1 MSSRSSISV
10 LAQTL
15 AEKSGLKQADAE
27 SFVRHMFEVA
37 STSLEADKLL
47 KIRWLGTFKVMTV
60 KDRESI
66 DVNTGERI
74 VIGGREK
81 LSFTPDSILKEI
93 VNKPFSQFETVVVN
107 DGVDFSEIDHK
118 FSSEDT
124 VGDLESNDDEEAAAE
139 AVAPVAP
146 VAEAVAPVAEAV
158 APVTEAV
165 ASVAVETPSRRGG
178 IDFTVDEEPDDRNA
192 ADMVSTPASKNIVDY
207 ATDEVIVLPGS
218 IVSDKKTDEQK
229 VAADKVVVKETAAL
243 QEQRTPLV
251 SEQSVHSVLGE
262 QPESPETQK
271 SAEQAVPSE
280 VQPCREYSPVGAD
293 ADSDASVPVEAVAIA
308 DIPERHDDGKDAPES
323 SSPAEE
329 AQDEDGKTVTDDIS
343 DEAADTK
350 RYFSMPRWVVPV
362 SAAALVVLLAGIGW
376 ICFSYGKMKTE
387 RNLLASQLKIYET
400 ARYRAAAKAKPRDIQ
415 ADEIRRKSQED
426 SARMAKASEA
436 VAQAEKAEIKE
447 ADSEK
452 SGTQTSSDKA
462 KADADVKN
470 VPQKQPSAGQT
481 AGKSA
486 KSESTAKTTTKQEQ
500 EKSSDSQL
508 SGNYDS
514 DPRVRTGAYR
524 IVGVAKTIEVKKGQT
539 LQSLSRVY
547 LGEGMECYVEAI
559 NGTRTLKPGQKLKI
573 PQLQL
578 KKKKAKKD
586 V

>member
-10 LAQTL
+10 LAQAL
-15 AEKSGLKQADAE
+15 AEKSGLKLADAE
-27 SFVRHMFEVA
+27 SFVRQMFDVA
-37 STSLEADKLL
+37 STSLETDKLL

-81 LSFTPDSILKEI
+81 ISFTPDSILKEI

-107 DGVDFSEIDHK
+107 DGVDFSEIDQK

-124 VGDLESNDDEEAAAE
+124 VGDLESNDEEEAAT
-139 AVAPVAP
+139 
-146 VAEAVAPVAEAV
+146 EAVAPVAEAV
-158 APVTEAV
+158 PP
-165 ASVAVETPSRRGG
+165 VAVETPSRRSG
-178 IDFTVDEEPDDRNA
+178 IDFTVEEEPDDRNA
-192 ADMVSTPASKNIVDY
+192 ADMVPTPASKNIVDY

-218 IVSDKKTDEQK
+218 IVSDKKNDGQDA
-229 VAADKVVVKETAAL
+229 AADKVVVKDAAVL
-243 QEQRTPLV
+243 QEQQKPLV
-251 SEQSVHSVLGE
+251 SGQSVLPEQSVLGE
-262 QPESPETQK
+262 QPESPQTQE
-271 SAEQAVPSE
+271 SAEQVVPSE
-280 VQPCREYSPVGAD
+280 VQPCRESSPAD
-293 ADSDASVPVEAVAIA
+293 ADAGSDAAVPVEAVAVA
-308 DIPERHDDGKDAPES
+308 DIPERHDDGKDTPES

-329 AQDEDGKTVTDDIS
+329 AHDEARETVTDDIY
-343 DEAADTK
+343 DDAADNK

-362 SAAALVVLLAGIGW
+362 SAAVLVVLLAGIGW

-387 RNLLASQLKIYET
+387 RNLLASQLKVYET
-400 ARYRAAAKAKPRDIQ
+400 ARHRVAAKAKPRDIQ

-452 SGTQTSSDKA
+452 NGTQPSADKA
-462 KADADVKN
+462 KADADAKN
-470 VPQKQPSAGQT
+470 VSQKQRGAGQA
-481 AGKSA
+481 AGNA
-486 KSESTAKTTTKQEQ
+486 GKSESTAKTATKQEQ
-500 EKSSDSQL
+500 EQGKSSDSQL
-508 SGNYDS
+508 SAKYDS

-524 IVGVAKTIEVKKGQT
+524 IVGVAKTVEVKKGQT

-578 KKKKAKKD
+578 KKKKK
-586 V
+586 

>member
-10 LAQTL
+10 LAQAL
-15 AEKSGLKQADAE
+15 AEKSGLKLADAE
-27 SFVRHMFEVA
+27 SFVRQMFDVA
-37 STSLEADKLL
+37 STSLETDKLL

-81 LSFTPDSILKEI
+81 ISFTPDSILKEI
-93 VNKPFSQFETVVVN
+93 VNKTFSQFETVVVN
-107 DGVDFSEIDHK
+107 DGVDFSEIDQK

-124 VGDLESNDDEEAAAE
+124 VGDLESNDEEEAAT
-139 AVAPVAP
+139 
-146 VAEAVAPVAEAV
+146 EAVAPVAEAV
-158 APVTEAV
+158 PP
-165 ASVAVETPSRRGG
+165 VAVETPSRRSG
-178 IDFTVDEEPDDRNA
+178 IDFTVEEEPDDRNA
-192 ADMVSTPASKNIVDY
+192 ADMVPTPASKNIVDY

-218 IVSDKKTDEQK
+218 IVSDKKNDGQDA
-229 VAADKVVVKETAAL
+229 AADKVVVKDAAVL
-243 QEQRTPLV
+243 QEQQTPLV
-251 SEQSVHSVLGE
+251 SGQSVLPEQSVLGE
-262 QPESPETQK
+262 QPESPQTQE
-271 SAEQAVPSE
+271 SAEQVVPSE
-280 VQPCREYSPVGAD
+280 VQPCRESSPAD
-293 ADSDASVPVEAVAIA
+293 ADAGSDAAVPVEAVAVA
-308 DIPERHDDGKDAPES
+308 DIPERHDDGKDTPES

-329 AQDEDGKTVTDDIS
+329 AHDEARETVTDDIY
-343 DEAADTK
+343 DDAADNK

-362 SAAALVVLLAGIGW
+362 SAAVLVVLLAGIGW

-387 RNLLASQLKIYET
+387 RNLLASQLKVYET
-400 ARYRAAAKAKPRDIQ
+400 ARHRAAAKAKPRDIQ

-452 SGTQTSSDKA
+452 NGTQPSADKA
-462 KADADVKN
+462 KADADAKN
-470 VPQKQPSAGQT
+470 VSQKQRGAGQA
-481 AGKSA
+481 AGNA
-486 KSESTAKTTTKQEQ
+486 GKSESTAKTATKQEQEQ

-508 SGNYDS
+508 SAKYDS

-524 IVGVAKTIEVKKGQT
+524 IVGVAKTVEVKKGQT

-578 KKKKAKKD
+578 KKKKK
-586 V
+586 

>member
-10 LAQTL
+10 LAQAL
-15 AEKSGLKQADAE
+15 AEKSGLKLADAE
-27 SFVRHMFEVA
+27 SFVRQMFDVA
-37 STSLEADKLL
+37 STSLETDKLL

-81 LSFTPDSILKEI
+81 ISFTPDSILKEI

-107 DGVDFSEIDHK
+107 DGVDFSEIDQK

-124 VGDLESNDDEEAAAE
+124 VGDLESNDEEEAAT
-139 AVAPVAP
+139 
-146 VAEAVAPVAEAV
+146 EAVAPVAEAV
-158 APVTEAV
+158 PP
-165 ASVAVETPSRRGG
+165 VAVETPSRRSG
-178 IDFTVDEEPDDRNA
+178 IDFTVEEEPDDRNA
-192 ADMVSTPASKNIVDY
+192 ADMVPTPASKNIVDY

-218 IVSDKKTDEQK
+218 IVSDKKNDGQDA
-229 VAADKVVVKETAAL
+229 AADKVVVKDAAVL
-243 QEQRTPLV
+243 QEQQKPLV
-251 SEQSVHSVLGE
+251 SGQSVLPEQSVLGE
-262 QPESPETQK
+262 QPESPQTQE
-271 SAEQAVPSE
+271 SAEQVVPSE
-280 VQPCREYSPVGAD
+280 VQPCRESSPAD
-293 ADSDASVPVEAVAIA
+293 ADAGSDAAVPVEAVAVA
-308 DIPERHDDGKDAPES
+308 DIPERHDDGKDTPES

-329 AQDEDGKTVTDDIS
+329 AHDEARETVTDDIY
-343 DEAADTK
+343 DDAADNK

-362 SAAALVVLLAGIGW
+362 SAAVLVVLLAGIGW

-387 RNLLASQLKIYET
+387 RNLLASQLKVYET
-400 ARYRAAAKAKPRDIQ
+400 ARHRVAAKAKPRDIQ

-452 SGTQTSSDKA
+452 NGTQPSADKA
-462 KADADVKN
+462 KADADAKN
-470 VPQKQPSAGQT
+470 VSQKQRGAGQA
-481 AGKSA
+481 AGNA
-486 KSESTAKTTTKQEQ
+486 GKSESTAKTATKQEQ
-500 EKSSDSQL
+500 GKSSDSQL
-508 SGNYDS
+508 SAKYDS

-524 IVGVAKTIEVKKGQT
+524 IVGVAKTVEVKKGQT

-578 KKKKAKKD
+578 KKKKK
-586 V
+586 

>member
-1 MSSRSSISV
+1 MSSRSSISI
-10 LAQTL
+10 LALAL

-27 SFVRHMFEVA
+27 AFIRQMFDVA
-37 STSLEADKLL
+37 STSLETDKLL

-81 LSFTPDSILKEI
+81 ISFTPDSILKEI

-118 FSSEDT
+118 FSSE
-124 VGDLESNDDEEAAAE
+124 VAAE
-139 AVAPVAP
+139 
-146 VAEAVAPVAEAV
+146 EMDSIGDED
-158 APVTEAV
+158 
-165 ASVAVETPSRRGG
+165 SVVVSATVESPSHVGG
-178 IDFTVDEEPDDRNA
+178 IDFTVDEELDVRNA
-192 ADMVSTPASKNIVDY
+192 ADMIPTPASKDIVDY
-207 ATDEVIVLPGS
+207 ATDEVIVLPGCV
-218 IVSDKKTDEQK
+218 VSEKHTSEKED
-229 VAADKVVVKETAAL
+229 AADDKVKEIATG
-243 QEQRTPLV
+243 QKEEPTLV
-251 SEQSVHSVLGE
+251 AE
-262 QPESPETQK
+262 QPVLPET
-271 SAEQAVPSE
+271 SE
-280 VQPCREYSPVGAD
+280 PEEHLPQSDVQPCPVLSSDKAD
-293 ADSDASVPVEAVAIA
+293 T
-308 DIPERHDDGKDAPES
+308 DIPAETATVVEVSGRDDGGQEEPEI
-323 SSPAEE
+323 SSPEEEPHLAEE
-329 AQDEDGKTVTDDIS
+329 PHEEGKVSVTDETYD
-343 DEAADTK
+343 DTTDHK
-350 RYFSMPRWVVPV
+350 RYFSMPRWVIPV
-362 SAAALVVLLAGIGW
+362 SAAALVALLVGIGW

-387 RNLLASQLKIYET
+387 RNLLASQLKVYET
-400 ARYRAAAKAKPRDIQ
+400 ARQHSATKANSRDIQ
-415 ADEIRRKSQED
+415 ADEIRRKSLED
-426 SARMAKASEA
+426 SARMARASEA
-436 VAQAEKAEIKE
+436 VAQAEKAEKKE
-447 ADSEK
+447 ADTEK
-452 SGTQTSSDKA
+452 SGTQTPSDKA
-462 KADADVKN
+462 KAGAKEVKDVS
-470 VPQKQPSAGQT
+470 QKQPSAGQT

-486 KSESTAKTTTKQEQ
+486 KSESTTKTTTKQEQ

-586 V
+586 A

>member
-1 MSSRSSISV
+1 MGEQTMSSRSSISV
-10 LAQTL
+10 LAQAL

-27 SFVRHMFEVA
+27 SFVRLMFDVA

-66 DVNTGERI
+66 DVNTVERI

-81 LSFTPDSILKEI
+81 ISFTPDSILKEI

-124 VGDLESNDDEEAAAE
+124 VDDLESNDDEEAAT
-139 AVAPVAP
+139 
-146 VAEAVAPVAEAV
+146 EAVAPVAEAV
-158 APVTEAV
+158 APV
-165 ASVAVETPSRRGG
+165 AVETPSRRSG

-192 ADMVSTPASKNIVDY
+192 ADMVPTPASKNIVDY

-218 IVSDKKTDEQK
+218 IVSDKKNDGQEA
-229 VAADKVVVKETAAL
+229 AADKVVVKETAAL
-243 QEQRTPLV
+243 QEQQAPLV
-251 SEQSVHSVLGE
+251 SEQSVHSVLGV
-262 QPESPETQK
+262 QPESPETQE
-271 SAEQAVPSE
+271 SAEQVVPSE
-280 VQPCREYSPVGAD
+280 VQPCREYSPAGAG
-293 ADSDASVPVEAVAIA
+293 ADSDTAVPVEAVAIA
-308 DIPERHDDGKDAPES
+308 DIPERHGDGKDAPES

-329 AQDEDGKTVTDDIS
+329 AHDEARETVTDVIS
-343 DEAADTK
+343 DDAADNK

-362 SAAALVVLLAGIGW
+362 SAAVLVVLLAGIGW

-387 RNLLASQLKIYET
+387 RNLLASQLKVYET
-400 ARYRAAAKAKPRDIQ
+400 ARHRVAAKAKPRDIQ

-426 SARMAKASEA
+426 SVRMAKASEA
-436 VAQAEKAEIKE
+436 VAQAEKGEIKE

-452 SGTQTSSDKA
+452 NGTQYSADKV
-462 KADADVKN
+462 KADADAKN
-470 VPQKQPSAGQT
+470 VSQKQPGAGQA
-481 AGKSA
+481 AGNAA
-486 KSESTAKTTTKQEQ
+486 KSESTVKTATKQEQ

-508 SGNYDS
+508 LTKYDS

-524 IVGVAKTIEVKKGQT
+524 IVGVAKTVEVKKGQT

-578 KKKKAKKD
+578 KKKKAKK
-586 V
+586 

>member
-10 LAQTL
+10 LAQAL
-15 AEKSGLKQADAE
+15 AEKSGLKLADAE
-27 SFVRHMFEVA
+27 SFVRQMFDVA
-37 STSLEADKLL
+37 STSLETDKLL

-81 LSFTPDSILKEI
+81 ISFTPDSILKEI

-107 DGVDFSEIDHK
+107 DGVDFSEIDQK

-124 VGDLESNDDEEAAAE
+124 VGDLESNDEEEAAT
-139 AVAPVAP
+139 
-146 VAEAVAPVAEAV
+146 EAVAPVAEAV
-158 APVTEAV
+158 PP
-165 ASVAVETPSRRGG
+165 VAVETPSRRSG
-178 IDFTVDEEPDDRNA
+178 IDFTVEEEPDDRNA
-192 ADMVSTPASKNIVDY
+192 ADMVPTPASKNIVDY

-218 IVSDKKTDEQK
+218 IVSDKKNDGQDA
-229 VAADKVVVKETAAL
+229 AADKVVVKDAAVL
-243 QEQRTPLV
+243 QEQQTPLV
-251 SEQSVHSVLGE
+251 SGQSVLPEQSVLGE
-262 QPESPETQK
+262 QPESPQTQE
-271 SAEQAVPSE
+271 SAEQVVPSE
-280 VQPCREYSPVGAD
+280 VQPCRESSPAD
-293 ADSDASVPVEAVAIA
+293 ADAGSDAAVPVEAVAVA
-308 DIPERHDDGKDAPES
+308 DIPERHDDGKDTPES

-329 AQDEDGKTVTDDIS
+329 AHDEARETVTDDIY
-343 DEAADTK
+343 DDAADNK

-362 SAAALVVLLAGIGW
+362 SAAVLVVLLAGIGW

-387 RNLLASQLKIYET
+387 RNLLASQLKVYET
-400 ARYRAAAKAKPRDIQ
+400 ARHRAAAKAKPRDIQ

-452 SGTQTSSDKA
+452 NGTQPSADKA
-462 KADADVKN
+462 KADADAKN
-470 VPQKQPSAGQT
+470 VSQKQRGAGQA
-481 AGKSA
+481 AGNA
-486 KSESTAKTTTKQEQ
+486 GKSESTAKTATKQEQEQ

-508 SGNYDS
+508 SAKYDS

-524 IVGVAKTIEVKKGQT
+524 IVGVAKTVEVKKGQT

-578 KKKKAKKD
+578 KKKKK
-586 V
+586 

>member
-10 LAQTL
+10 LAQAL
-15 AEKSGLKQADAE
+15 AEKSGLKLADAE
-27 SFVRHMFEVA
+27 SFVRQMFDVA
-37 STSLEADKLL
+37 STSLETDKLL

-81 LSFTPDSILKEI
+81 ISFTPDSILKEI

-107 DGVDFSEIDHK
+107 DGVDFSEIDQK

-124 VGDLESNDDEEAAAE
+124 VGDLESNDEEEAATE
-139 AVAPVAP
+139 AVTP
-146 VAEAVAPVAEAV
+146 VAEAVP
-158 APVTEAV
+158 P
-165 ASVAVETPSRRGG
+165 VAVETPSRRSG
-178 IDFTVDEEPDDRNA
+178 IDFTVEEEPDDRNA
-192 ADMVSTPASKNIVDY
+192 ADMVPTPASKNIVDY

-218 IVSDKKTDEQK
+218 IVSDKKNDGQDA
-229 VAADKVVVKETAAL
+229 AADKVVVKDAAVL
-243 QEQRTPLV
+243 QEQQTPLV
-251 SEQSVHSVLGE
+251 SGQSVLPEQSVLGE
-262 QPESPETQK
+262 QPESPQTQE
-271 SAEQAVPSE
+271 SAEQVVPSE
-280 VQPCREYSPVGAD
+280 VQPCRESSPAD
-293 ADSDASVPVEAVAIA
+293 ADAGSDAAVPVEAVAVA
-308 DIPERHDDGKDAPES
+308 DIPERHDDGKDTPES

-329 AQDEDGKTVTDDIS
+329 AHDEARETVTDDIY
-343 DEAADTK
+343 DDAADNK

-362 SAAALVVLLAGIGW
+362 SAAVLVVLLAGIGW

-387 RNLLASQLKIYET
+387 RNLLASQLKVYET
-400 ARYRAAAKAKPRDIQ
+400 ARHRAAAKAKPRDIQ

-452 SGTQTSSDKA
+452 NGTQPSADKA
-462 KADADVKN
+462 KADADAKN
-470 VPQKQPSAGQT
+470 VSQKQRGAGQA
-481 AGKSA
+481 AGNA
-486 KSESTAKTTTKQEQ
+486 GKSESTAKTATKQEQEQ

-508 SGNYDS
+508 SAKYDS

-524 IVGVAKTIEVKKGQT
+524 IVGVAKTVEVKKGQT

-578 KKKKAKKD
+578 KKKKK
-586 V
+586 

>member
-1 MSSRSSISV
+1 MSSRSSISI
-10 LAQTL
+10 LAQAL

-27 SFVRHMFEVA
+27 AFIRQMFDVA
-37 STSLEADKLL
+37 STSLETDKLL

-81 LSFTPDSILKEI
+81 ISFTPDSILKEI

-118 FSSEDT
+118 FSSE
-124 VGDLESNDDEEAAAE
+124 VAAE
-139 AVAPVAP
+139 
-146 VAEAVAPVAEAV
+146 EMDSIGDED
-158 APVTEAV
+158 
-165 ASVAVETPSRRGG
+165 SVVVSATVESPSHVGG
-178 IDFTVDEEPDDRNA
+178 IDFTVDEELDVRNA
-192 ADMVSTPASKNIVDY
+192 ADMIPTPASKDIVDY
-207 ATDEVIVLPGS
+207 ATDEVIVLPGCV
-218 IVSDKKTDEQK
+218 VSEKHTSEKED
-229 VAADKVVVKETAAL
+229 AADDKVKEIATG
-243 QEQRTPLV
+243 QKEEPTLV
-251 SEQSVHSVLGE
+251 AE
-262 QPESPETQK
+262 QPVLPET
-271 SAEQAVPSE
+271 SE
-280 VQPCREYSPVGAD
+280 PEEHLPQSDVQPCPVLSSDKAD
-293 ADSDASVPVEAVAIA
+293 T
-308 DIPERHDDGKDAPES
+308 DIPAETATVVEVSGRDDGGQEEPEIS
-323 SSPAEE
+323 SLEEEPHLAEE
-329 AQDEDGKTVTDDIS
+329 PHEEGKVSVTDETYD
-343 DEAADTK
+343 DTTDRK
-350 RYFSMPRWVVPV
+350 RYFSMPRWVIPV
-362 SAAALVVLLAGIGW
+362 SAAALVALLVGIGW

-387 RNLLASQLKIYET
+387 RNLLASQLKVYET
-400 ARYRAAAKAKPRDIQ
+400 ARQHSATKAKPRDIQ
-415 ADEIRRKSQED
+415 ADEIRRKSLED
-426 SARMAKASEA
+426 SARMARASEA
-436 VAQAEKAEIKE
+436 VAQAEKAEKKE
-447 ADSEK
+447 ADTEK
-452 SGTQTSSDKA
+452 SGTQTPSDKA
-462 KADADVKN
+462 KAGAKEVKDVS
-470 VPQKQPSAGQT
+470 QKQPSAGQT

-486 KSESTAKTTTKQEQ
+486 KSESTTKTTTKQEQ

-586 V
+586 A

>member
-10 LAQTL
+10 LAQAL
-15 AEKSGLKQADAE
+15 AEKSGLKLADAE
-27 SFVRHMFEVA
+27 SFVRQMFDVA
-37 STSLEADKLL
+37 STSLETDKLL

-81 LSFTPDSILKEI
+81 ISFTPDSILKEI

-107 DGVDFSEIDHK
+107 DGVDFSEIDQK

-124 VGDLESNDDEEAAAE
+124 VGDLESNDEEEAATE
-139 AVAPVAP
+139 AVTP
-146 VAEAVAPVAEAV
+146 VAEAVTP
-158 APVTEAV
+158 
-165 ASVAVETPSRRGG
+165 VAVETPSRRSG
-178 IDFTVDEEPDDRNA
+178 IVFTVEEEPDDRNA
-192 ADMVSTPASKNIVDY
+192 ADMVPTPASKNIVDY

-218 IVSDKKTDEQK
+218 IVSDKKNDGQDA
-229 VAADKVVVKETAAL
+229 AADKVVVKDAAVL
-243 QEQRTPLV
+243 QEQQKPLV
-251 SEQSVHSVLGE
+251 SGQSVLPEQSVLGE
-262 QPESPETQK
+262 QPESPQTQE
-271 SAEQAVPSE
+271 SAEQVVPSE
-280 VQPCREYSPVGAD
+280 VQPCRESSPAD
-293 ADSDASVPVEAVAIA
+293 ADAGSDAAVPVEAVAVA
-308 DIPERHDDGKDAPES
+308 DIPERHDDGKDTPES

-329 AQDEDGKTVTDDIS
+329 AHDEARETVTDDIY
-343 DEAADTK
+343 DDAADNK

-362 SAAALVVLLAGIGW
+362 SAAVLVVLLAGIGW

-387 RNLLASQLKIYET
+387 RNLLASQLKVYET
-400 ARYRAAAKAKPRDIQ
+400 ARHRVAAKAKPRDIQ

-452 SGTQTSSDKA
+452 NGTQPSADKA
-462 KADADVKN
+462 KADADAKN
-470 VPQKQPSAGQT
+470 VSQKQRGAGQA
-481 AGKSA
+481 AGNA
-486 KSESTAKTTTKQEQ
+486 GKSESTAKTATKQEQ
-500 EKSSDSQL
+500 EQGKSSDSQL
-508 SGNYDS
+508 SAKYDS

-524 IVGVAKTIEVKKGQT
+524 IVGVAKTVEVKKGQT

-578 KKKKAKKD
+578 KKKKK
-586 V
+586 

>member
-10 LAQTL
+10 LAQAL
-15 AEKSGLKQADAE
+15 AEKSGLKLADAE
-27 SFVRHMFEVA
+27 SFVRQMFDVA
-37 STSLEADKLL
+37 STSLETDKLL

-81 LSFTPDSILKEI
+81 ISFTPDSILKEI

-107 DGVDFSEIDHK
+107 DGVDFSEIDQK

-124 VGDLESNDDEEAAAE
+124 VGDLESNDEEEAAT
-139 AVAPVAP
+139 
-146 VAEAVAPVAEAV
+146 EAVAPVAEAV
-158 APVTEAV
+158 PP
-165 ASVAVETPSRRGG
+165 VAVETPSRRSG
-178 IDFTVDEEPDDRNA
+178 IDFTVEEEPDDRNA
-192 ADMVSTPASKNIVDY
+192 ADMVPTPASKNIVDY

-218 IVSDKKTDEQK
+218 IVSDKKNDGQDA
-229 VAADKVVVKETAAL
+229 AADKVVVKDAAVL
-243 QEQRTPLV
+243 QEQQKPLV
-251 SEQSVHSVLGE
+251 SGQSVLPEQSVLGE
-262 QPESPETQK
+262 QPESPQTQE
-271 SAEQAVPSE
+271 SAEQVVPSE
-280 VQPCREYSPVGAD
+280 VQPCRESSPAD
-293 ADSDASVPVEAVAIA
+293 ADAGSDAAVPVEAVAVA
-308 DIPERHDDGKDAPES
+308 DIPERHDDGKDTPES

-329 AQDEDGKTVTDDIS
+329 AHDEARETVTDDIY
-343 DEAADTK
+343 DDAADNK

-362 SAAALVVLLAGIGW
+362 SAAVLVVLLAGIGW

-387 RNLLASQLKIYET
+387 RNLLASQLKVYET
-400 ARYRAAAKAKPRDIQ
+400 ARHRAAAKAKPRDIQ

-452 SGTQTSSDKA
+452 NGTQPSADKA
-462 KADADVKN
+462 KADADAKN
-470 VPQKQPSAGQT
+470 VSQKQRGAGQA
-481 AGKSA
+481 AGNA
-486 KSESTAKTTTKQEQ
+486 GKSESTAKTATKQEQEQ

-508 SGNYDS
+508 SAKYDS

-524 IVGVAKTIEVKKGQT
+524 IVGVAKTVEVKKGQT

-578 KKKKAKKD
+578 KKKKK
-586 V
+586 

>member
-10 LAQTL
+10 LAQAL
-15 AEKSGLKQADAE
+15 AEKSGLKLADAE
-27 SFVRHMFEVA
+27 SFVRQMFDVA
-37 STSLEADKLL
+37 STSLETDKLL

-81 LSFTPDSILKEI
+81 ISFTPDSILKEI

-107 DGVDFSEIDHK
+107 DGVDFSEIDQK

-124 VGDLESNDDEEAAAE
+124 VGDLESNDEEEAAT
-139 AVAPVAP
+139 
-146 VAEAVAPVAEAV
+146 EAVAPVAEAV
-158 APVTEAV
+158 PP
-165 ASVAVETPSRRGG
+165 VAVETPSRRSG
-178 IDFTVDEEPDDRNA
+178 IDFTVEEEPDDRNA
-192 ADMVSTPASKNIVDY
+192 ADMVPTPASKNIVDY

-218 IVSDKKTDEQK
+218 IVSDKKNDGQDA
-229 VAADKVVVKETAAL
+229 AADKVVVKDAAVL
-243 QEQRTPLV
+243 QEQQKPLV
-251 SEQSVHSVLGE
+251 SGQSVLPEQSVLGE
-262 QPESPETQK
+262 QPESPQTQE
-271 SAEQAVPSE
+271 SAEQVVPSE
-280 VQPCREYSPVGAD
+280 VQPCRESSPAD
-293 ADSDASVPVEAVAIA
+293 ADAGSDAAVPVEAVAVA
-308 DIPERHDDGKDAPES
+308 DIPERHDDGKDTPES

-329 AQDEDGKTVTDDIS
+329 AHDEARETVTDDIY
-343 DEAADTK
+343 DDAADNK

-362 SAAALVVLLAGIGW
+362 SAAVLVVLLAGIGW

-387 RNLLASQLKIYET
+387 RNLLASQLKVYET
-400 ARYRAAAKAKPRDIQ
+400 ARHRVAAKAKPRDIQ

-452 SGTQTSSDKA
+452 NGTQPSADKA
-462 KADADVKN
+462 KADADAKN
-470 VPQKQPSAGQT
+470 VSQKQRGAGQA
-481 AGKSA
+481 AGNA
-486 KSESTAKTTTKQEQ
+486 GKSESTAKTATKQEQEQ

-508 SGNYDS
+508 SAKYDS

-524 IVGVAKTIEVKKGQT
+524 IVGVAKTVEVKKGQT

-578 KKKKAKKD
+578 KKKKK
-586 V
+586 

>member
-10 LAQTL
+10 LAQAL
-15 AEKSGLKQADAE
+15 AEKSGLKLADAE
-27 SFVRHMFEVA
+27 SFVRQMFDVA
-37 STSLEADKLL
+37 STSLETDKLL

-81 LSFTPDSILKEI
+81 ISFTPDSILKEI

-107 DGVDFSEIDHK
+107 DGVDFSEIDQK

-124 VGDLESNDDEEAAAE
+124 VGDLESNDEEEAATE
-139 AVAPVAP
+139 AVTP
-146 VAEAVAPVAEAV
+146 VAEAVTPVAEAV

-165 ASVAVETPSRRGG
+165 APVAVETPSRRSG
-178 IDFTVDEEPDDRNA
+178 IDFTVEEEPDDRNA
-192 ADMVSTPASKNIVDY
+192 ADMVPTPASKNIVDY

-218 IVSDKKTDEQK
+218 IVSDKKNDGQDA
-229 VAADKVVVKETAAL
+229 AADKVVVKDAAVL
-243 QEQRTPLV
+243 QEQQKPLV
-251 SEQSVHSVLGE
+251 SGQSVLLEQSVLGE
-262 QPESPETQK
+262 QPEPPQTQE
-271 SAEQAVPSE
+271 SAEQVVPSE
-280 VQPCREYSPVGAD
+280 VQPCRESSPAD
-293 ADSDASVPVEAVAIA
+293 ADAGSDAAVPVEAVAVA
-308 DIPERHDDGKDAPES
+308 DIPERHDDGKDTPES

-329 AQDEDGKTVTDDIS
+329 AHDEARETVTDDIY
-343 DEAADTK
+343 DDAADNK

-362 SAAALVVLLAGIGW
+362 SAAVLVVLLAGIGW

-387 RNLLASQLKIYET
+387 RNLLASQLKVYET
-400 ARYRAAAKAKPRDIQ
+400 ARHRVAAKAKPRDIQ

-452 SGTQTSSDKA
+452 NGTQPSADKA
-462 KADADVKN
+462 KADADAKN
-470 VPQKQPSAGQT
+470 VSQKQRGAGQA
-481 AGKSA
+481 AGNA
-486 KSESTAKTTTKQEQ
+486 GKSESTAKTATKQEQ
-500 EKSSDSQL
+500 EKEKSSDSQL
-508 SGNYDS
+508 SAKYDS

-524 IVGVAKTIEVKKGQT
+524 IVGVAKTVEVKKGQT

-578 KKKKAKKD
+578 KKKKK
-586 V
+586 

>member
-1 MSSRSSISV
+1 MEEQTMSSRSSISV
-10 LAQTL
+10 LAQAL
-15 AEKSGLKQADAE
+15 AEKSGLKLADAE
-27 SFVRHMFEVA
+27 SFVRQMFDVA
-37 STSLEADKLL
+37 STSLETDKLL

-81 LSFTPDSILKEI
+81 ISFTPDSILKEI

-107 DGVDFSEIDHK
+107 DGVDFSEIDQK

-124 VGDLESNDDEEAAAE
+124 VGDLESNDEEEAATE
-139 AVAPVAP
+139 AVTP
-146 VAEAVAPVAEAV
+146 VAEAVP
-158 APVTEAV
+158 P
-165 ASVAVETPSRRGG
+165 VAVETPSRRSG
-178 IDFTVDEEPDDRNA
+178 IDFTVEEEPDDRNA
-192 ADMVSTPASKNIVDY
+192 ADMVPTPASKNIVDY

-218 IVSDKKTDEQK
+218 IVSDKKNDGQDA
-229 VAADKVVVKETAAL
+229 AADKVVVKDAAVL
-243 QEQRTPLV
+243 QEQQTPLV
-251 SEQSVHSVLGE
+251 SGQSVLPEQSVLGE
-262 QPESPETQK
+262 QPESPQTQE
-271 SAEQAVPSE
+271 SAEQVVPSE
-280 VQPCREYSPVGAD
+280 VQPCRESSPAD
-293 ADSDASVPVEAVAIA
+293 ADAGSDAAVPVEAVAVA
-308 DIPERHDDGKDAPES
+308 DIPERHDDGKDTPES

-329 AQDEDGKTVTDDIS
+329 AHDEARETVTDDIY
-343 DEAADTK
+343 DDAADNK

-362 SAAALVVLLAGIGW
+362 SAAVLVVLLAGIGW

-387 RNLLASQLKIYET
+387 RNLLASQLKVYET
-400 ARYRAAAKAKPRDIQ
+400 ARHRAAAKAKPRDIQ

-452 SGTQTSSDKA
+452 NGTQPSADKA
-462 KADADVKN
+462 KADADAKN
-470 VPQKQPSAGQT
+470 VSQKQRGAGQA
-481 AGKSA
+481 AGNA
-486 KSESTAKTTTKQEQ
+486 GKSESTAKTATKQEQEQ

-508 SGNYDS
+508 SAKYDS

-524 IVGVAKTIEVKKGQT
+524 IVGVAKTVEVKKGQT

-578 KKKKAKKD
+578 KKKKK
-586 V
+586 

>member
-10 LAQTL
+10 LAQAL
-15 AEKSGLKQADAE
+15 AEKSGLKLADAE
-27 SFVRHMFEVA
+27 SFVRQMFDVA
-37 STSLEADKLL
+37 STSLETDKLL

-81 LSFTPDSILKEI
+81 ISFTPDSILKEI

-107 DGVDFSEIDHK
+107 DGVDFSEIDQK

-124 VGDLESNDDEEAAAE
+124 VGDLESNDEEEAATEAVTPVAE
-139 AVAPVAP
+139 AVTP
-146 VAEAVAPVAEAV
+146 VAEAVAPVA
-158 APVTEAV
+158 
-165 ASVAVETPSRRGG
+165 VETPSRRSG
-178 IDFTVDEEPDDRNA
+178 IDFTVEEEPDDRNA
-192 ADMVSTPASKNIVDY
+192 ADMVPTPASKNIVDY

-218 IVSDKKTDEQK
+218 IVSDKKNDGQDA
-229 VAADKVVVKETAAL
+229 AADKVVVKDAAVL
-243 QEQRTPLV
+243 QEQQKPLV
-251 SEQSVHSVLGE
+251 SGQSVLPEQSVLGE
-262 QPESPETQK
+262 QPEPPQTQE
-271 SAEQAVPSE
+271 SAEQVVPSE
-280 VQPCREYSPVGAD
+280 VQPCRESSPAD
-293 ADSDASVPVEAVAIA
+293 ADAGSDAAVPVEAVAVA
-308 DIPERHDDGKDAPES
+308 DIPERHDDGKDTPES

-329 AQDEDGKTVTDDIS
+329 AHDEARETVTDDIY
-343 DEAADTK
+343 DDAADNK

-362 SAAALVVLLAGIGW
+362 SAAVLVVLLAGIGW

-387 RNLLASQLKIYET
+387 RNLLASQLKVYET
-400 ARYRAAAKAKPRDIQ
+400 ARHRVAAKAKPRDIQ

-452 SGTQTSSDKA
+452 NGTQPSADKA
-462 KADADVKN
+462 KADADAKN
-470 VPQKQPSAGQT
+470 VSQKQRGAGQA
-481 AGKSA
+481 AGNA
-486 KSESTAKTTTKQEQ
+486 GKSESTAKTATKQEQ
-500 EKSSDSQL
+500 GKSSDSQL
-508 SGNYDS
+508 SAKYDS

-524 IVGVAKTIEVKKGQT
+524 IVGVAKTVEVKKGQT

-578 KKKKAKKD
+578 KKKKK
-586 V
+586 